1 MTKSHSRNDRKI
13 QSVPRSMMPLFNP
26 RDVVACIHAF
36 PERIIDILTVTRIL
50 RVVRRLFRLD
60 QQWLLSHRAI
70 DLQRAIQERHGCRHN
85 VSDDR
90 RGECALHVARCVI
103 GNKIYAAR
111 GDRSGMQ
118 ADCNAAFARAT
129 KRPTGKRH
137 GCVVEIPDLN
147 PLVRSRER

>member
-1 MTKSHSRNDRKI
+1 
-13 QSVPRSMMPLFNP
+13 MMPLFNP

-111 GDRSGMQ
+111 GDRSGDASGLQRRFRPRHEATNRQ
-118 ADCNAAFARAT
+118 ATRVRRRDSRSQST
-129 KRPTGKRH
+129 RPQSRTM
-137 GCVVEIPDLN
+137 N
-147 PLVRSRER
+147 PPMRLR